1 MMRIALKSWML
12 PLATM
17 VVIVISFAAS
27 SLRAETPAERQSAW
41 DQKIT
46 PFLKTYCHS
55 CHGGEKA
62 KGELF
67 LDRTK
72 DAAALASTQRK
83 MWMKAR
89 DMLRVEEMPP
99 EDSKT
104 KPTAAERASMV
115 AWLDAAV
122 NAIDCSPGA
131 IDPGRVT
138 IRRLNRFEYR
148 NTIRD
153 LVGVDFQPAENFPAD
168 DVGYGFD
175 NIGDVLTLPPVLL
188 EKYLAAAQEISA
200 KAIVTE
206 GLAQPVSKDFNG
218 FDLESSTKDTSRVGL
233 FSRSLN
239 SEGTATAKVDFP
251 NDGEYTLS
259 AAVHGDQAGLDSV
272 RIAFVIDGKPGKEI
286 EVKSTA
292 NKPETVELKTRIAKG
307 SHRIGISF
315 LNDHYDPQNPDPK
328 QRDRNAV
335 IHMLRIR
342 GPHDFR
348 DPNLPASHRKIIFVE
363 PTAEKS
369 RRDVTRD
376 IGRRLATRAFRRP
389 ATDSEVDRLGRL
401 ARSASDRGESFEQS
415 VQLMLQAVLC
425 SPHFLFRVELDSEDP
440 NRQPIR
446 DLNDFE
452 LATRLS
458 YFLWSSAPDDELF
471 ALAEKGELRKG
482 DNLAQQTRRML
493 KDPKSRSIV
502 DNFAGQWLELRR
514 LADAMPDK
522 SKFPTFDN
530 KLRAA
535 MRRETELFFESVMRE
550 DRSLITFLDADYSYL
565 NEPLARHYGIE
576 GVSGD
581 EFREVSLAGTQRGGL
596 ITQASILTVTS
607 NPTRTSPVKRGKWV
621 LENLLADPPPPP
633 PPNVPELDKGE
644 LKGTL
649 RQQMEQHRVNAACA
663 TCHQR
668 LDPLGFALENFDAV
682 GAWRD
687 RDGTAPVDASG
698 ELPGGEKFNGAA
710 ALRALLVKTKKEA
723 FLRCMAEK
731 MLTYALGRGLEYYD
745 KCSLDRIV
753 IGLSQNENRMS
764 VLVTEIVN
772 SEPFT
777 RRRTK

>member
-1 MMRIALKSWML
+1 MVKVWKNSAAGLILAALGAWSL
-12 PLATM
+12 LAP
-17 VVIVISFAAS
+17 SAQ
-27 SLRAETPAERQSAW
+27 AESPAERQAQW
-41 DQKIT
+41 DQKVT
-46 PFLKTYCHS
+46 PFLKTYCFS

-72 DAAALASTQRK
+72 DAALLASSQRK
-83 MWMKAR
+83 NWMKAR
-89 DMLRVEEMPP
+89 DVLRLEEMPP
-99 EDSKT
+99 EDAAKKPSKE
-104 KPTAAERASMV
+104 ERAAVV

-122 NAIDCSPGA
+122 NAIDCAPGA

-148 NTIRD
+148 NTVRD

-200 KAIVTE
+200 KAIITE
-206 GLAQPVSKDFNG
+206 GLAQPLSKDING
-218 FDLESSTKDTSRVGL
+218 FDLESSTRDTARIGL
-233 FSRSLN
+233 FSRAIN
-239 SEGTATAKVDFP
+239 SEGEATARIEFP
-251 NDGEYTLS
+251 TDGEYAFS
-259 AAVHGDQAGLDSV
+259 AAVHGLQAGNEPV
-272 RIAFVIDGKPGKEI
+272 RMAFVVDGKSSKTL
-286 EVKSTA
+286 EVKATA
-292 NKPETVELKTRIAKG
+292 AKPETVELKIRVPRGFHKVGIA
-307 SHRIGISF
+307 F
-315 LNDHYDPQNPDPK
+315 LNDHYDPQNADPN
-328 QRDRNAV
+328 QRDRNLIV
-335 IHMLRIR
+335 HLLRVR
-342 GPHDFR
+342 GPAEFR
-348 DPNLPASHRKIIFVE
+348 DPSLPESHRKIIFE
-363 PTAEKS
+363 QPSAEKS
-369 RRDVTRD
+369 RREVTRD
-376 IGRRLATRAFRRP
+376 IARRLATRAFRRP
-389 ATDSEVDRLGRL
+389 ASDTEVDRLSRL
-401 ARSASDRGESFEQS
+401 ARSAVDRGESFEQS

-425 SPHFLFRVELDSEDP
+425 SPHFLFRVELDSDDP

-482 DNLAQQTRRML
+482 DNLAQQAKRMM
-493 KDPKSRSIV
+493 KDPKARALV

-514 LADAMPDK
+514 LVDAMPDK
-522 SKFPTFDN
+522 TRFPAFDA
-530 KLRAA
+530 KLRSA
-535 MRRETELFFESVMRE
+535 MRRETEMFFESIVRE
-550 DRSLITFLDADYSYL
+550 DRSLLTFLQADYTFL
-565 NEPLARHYGIE
+565 NEPLAKHYGIS
-576 GVSGD
+576 GVTGD
-581 EFREVSLAGTQRGGL
+581 EFRKVSLTGTKRGGL
-596 ITQASILTVTS
+596 ITQASILTITS

-633 PPNVPELDKGE
+633 PPNVPELEKGE

-682 GAWRD
+682 GAWREK
-687 RDGTAPVDASG
+687 DAGEPIDSSG
-698 ELPGGEKFNGAA
+698 VLPGGEKFNGAGE
-710 ALRALLVKTKKEA
+710 LTSLLVQTKKDA

-745 KCSLDRIV
+745 KCALDRIV
-753 IGLSQNENRMS
+753 GALNQHDAKMS
-764 VLVTEIVN
+764 VLVTEIVS

-777 RRRTK
+777 RRRTR

>member
-1 MMRIALKSWML
+1 MLSRRHLLIAAPALAAPVFAAPAFAGSPAL
-12 PLATM
+12 RLATFEADVTPPIGSPLCVSLVPDAARIESRLSARG
-17 VVIVISFAAS
+17 VVLYPSGQQPIVLCAVDWLGIGNGAM
-27 SLRAETPAERQSAW
+27 SAW
-41 DQKIT
+41 KLALARVVRTQPSRVAVHTVHQHDAPGQDDSAYAL
-46 PFLKTYCHS
+46 LKQR
-55 CHGGEKA
+55 G
-62 KGELF
+62 
-67 LDRTK
+67 RTHLLQPAAFASIAVQRT
-72 DAAALASTQRK
+72 AAAAGLA
-83 MWMKAR
+83 
-89 DMLRVEEMPP
+89 
-99 EDSKT
+99 
-104 KPTAAERASMV
+104 KPQTISHFATGE
-115 AWLDAAV
+115 AAV
-122 NAIDCSPGA
+122 SDIASNRRILSP
-131 IDPGRVT
+131 
-138 IRRLNRFEYR
+138 
-148 NTIRD
+148 
-153 LVGVDFQPAENFPAD
+153 
-168 DVGYGFD
+168 
-175 NIGDVLTLPPVLL
+175 
-188 EKYLAAAQEISA
+188 
-200 KAIVTE
+200 
-206 GLAQPVSKDFNG
+206 
-218 FDLESSTKDTSRVGL
+218 
-233 FSRSLN
+233 
-239 SEGTATAKVDFP
+239 
-251 NDGEYTLS
+251 
-259 AAVHGDQAGLDSV
+259 
-272 RIAFVIDGKPGKEI
+272 DGKAFLFQRF
-286 EVKSTA
+286 TA
-292 NKPETVELKTRIAKG
+292 C
-307 SHRIGISF
+307 
-315 LNDHYDPQNPDPK
+315 
-328 QRDRNAV
+328 RNSAYCDAPV
-335 IHMLRIR
+335 GTI
-342 GPHDFR
+342 
-348 DPNLPASHRKIIFVE
+348 DPNLKTVSFYNGPLRIASLHYYATHPMSYYGKGVVNADFVG
-363 PTAEKS
+363 
-369 RRDVTRD
+369 
-376 IGRRLATRAFRRP
+376 I
-389 ATDSEVDRLGRL
+389 
-401 ARSASDRGESFEQS
+401 ARSAVQS
-415 VQLMLQAVLC
+415 AAAGFPVYFTGAAGNIGAGKYN
-425 SPHFLFRVELDSEDP
+425 DGDP
-440 NRQPIR
+440 ANRAR
-446 DLNDFE
+446 
-452 LATRLS
+452 LA
-458 YFLWSSAPDDELF
+458 
-471 ALAEKGELRKG
+471 G
-482 DNLAQQTRRML
+482 
-493 KDPKSRSIV
+493 
-502 DNFAGQWLELRR
+502 R